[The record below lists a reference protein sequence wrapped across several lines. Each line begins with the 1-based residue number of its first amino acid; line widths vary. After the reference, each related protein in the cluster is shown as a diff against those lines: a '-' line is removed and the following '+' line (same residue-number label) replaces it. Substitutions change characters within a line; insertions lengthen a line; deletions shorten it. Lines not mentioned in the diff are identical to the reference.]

1 MKNKFLA
8 KPLTASL
15 LVLGLVTSI
24 STFANIS
31 VNQSTN
37 GILAQVNDEVILK
50 SELIAASRELA
61 KEYQAQHISIDNQQL
76 QNQAL
81 NELVTKK
88 LQLGIIKRSGFV
100 PNENLINQQLEQI
113 AASRGFSNL
122 SDFQK
127 ALDAQEA
134 GGYSKLR
141 AQLIEEA
148 SLGALWQAQVAP
160 RIKITNQE
168 IDAFLNSPE
177 GKNINVKQTLIS
189 EWQTSHM
196 LAQVDDSRTD
206 AMAQQKINALY
217 TQLQQGADFANLAAT
232 YSDDTGSAT
241 QKGSLGWVSEGQMVP
256 EFEAVMKNTETGDY
270 SAPFRSQFG
279 WHILKINN
287 KRQRDITEQKRAE
300 TAREILFN
308 RMATQAEED
317 WVQELKAGAYIHIVE

>member
-8 KPLTASL
+8 KPLSVSL

-113 AASRGFSNL
+113 AASRGFGNL

-217 TQLQQGADFANLAAT
+217 AQLQQGADFANLAAT

-256 EFEAVMKNTETGDY
+256 EFETVMKNTETGDY
-270 SAPFRSQFG
+270 STPFRSQFG